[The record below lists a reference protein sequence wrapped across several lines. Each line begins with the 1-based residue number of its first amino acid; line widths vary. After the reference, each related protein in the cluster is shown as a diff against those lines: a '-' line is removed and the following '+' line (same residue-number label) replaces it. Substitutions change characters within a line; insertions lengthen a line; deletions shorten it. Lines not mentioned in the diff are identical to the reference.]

1 MHHARNQLQLQMRTI
16 IIRKNHREFVMA
28 RLFDLSLLL
37 RVAAHSPVE
46 MMQAILIL
54 SVEASC

>member
-1 MHHARNQLQLQMRTI
+1 M
-16 IIRKNHREFVMA
+16 K

-37 RVAAHSPVE
+37 RVAAHSPVK
-46 MMQAILIL
+46 MMRPILIL